1 MVEQNNPM
9 SSKVLLLALV
19 FSCLFANAQSQVS
32 VNGGQNLQALN
43 GAPLT
48 PEKVMELQGSY
59 FFSDDFLP
67 ATLVDASGKEY
78 KDKKIK
84 FNLKS
89 NIIYYTDWDGK
100 LMQTTSDIR
109 KLIITEPDKTTV
121 FENFFPSIDG
131 LDAGT
136 YYKVIINGS
145 AKLLLST
152 QFSEVEYKEFNSAVT
167 TKRVDKVYQ
176 LYGAAN
182 GSIKKL
188 TKGEVEL
195 LELLKDKSSEL
206 AAFIKQN
213 SLKCRK
219 QSDYETVFNY
229 YNGLKK

>member
-1 MVEQNNPM
+1 M
-9 SSKVLLLALV
+9 SSRSLLLALV
-19 FSCLFANAQSQVS
+19 FTCLLAKAQSQI
-32 VNGGQNLQALN
+32 NIGGGQNLQALN

-48 PEKVMELQGSY
+48 PDKITELQGSY

-67 ATLVDASGKEY
+67 AVLVDASGKEY

-100 LMQTTSDIR
+100 LMQATSDIR
-109 KLIITEPDKTTV
+109 KIIITEPDKTTL

-136 YYKVIINGS
+136 YYKVLVNGN

-152 QFSEVEYKEFNSAVT
+152 QFSEGEFKEFNSAVT

-188 TKGEVEL
+188 TKGEAEL
-195 LELLKDKSSEL
+195 LELLKDKSTEL

>member
-1 MVEQNNPM
+1 M
-9 SSKVLLLALV
+9 SSKFLLLALV
-19 FSCLFANAQSQVS
+19 FSCVIANAQSQVS
-32 VNGGQNLQALN
+32 IGGGRNLQALN

-48 PEKVMELQGSY
+48 PDKVLELQGTY
-59 FFSDDFLP
+59 FFNDEFLP
-67 ATLVDASGKEY
+67 AVLVDASGKEY

-84 FNLKS
+84 FNLKT

-100 LMQTTSDIR
+100 LMQATSDIR
-109 KLIITEPDKTTV
+109 KVIITEGDKTTV
-121 FENFFPSIDG
+121 FENFFPPIDG

-136 YYKVIINGS
+136 YYKVLVNGTS
-145 AKLLLST
+145 KLLLST
-152 QFSEVEYKEFNSAVT
+152 QFSEGEYKEFNSAVT

-188 TKGEVEL
+188 TKGDAEVL
-195 LELLKDKSSEL
+195 DLLKDKSAEL

>member
-1 MVEQNNPM
+1 MV
-9 SSKVLLLALV
+9 SKFLLLVLV
-19 FSCLFANAQSQVS
+19 FSCLLANAQSQVS
-32 VNGGQNLQALN
+32 VGGGRNLQALN

-48 PEKVMELQGSY
+48 PDKVLELQGSY
-59 FFSDDFLP
+59 FFNDEFLP
-67 ATLVDASGKEY
+67 AVLVDASGKEY

-84 FNLKS
+84 FNLKT

-100 LMQTTSDIR
+100 LMQATSDIR
-109 KLIITEPDKTTV
+109 KVIITEVDKTTV
-121 FENFFPSIDG
+121 FENFFPPIDG

-136 YYKVIINGS
+136 YYKVLVNGPS
-145 AKLLLST
+145 KLLLST
-152 QFSEVEYKEFNSAVT
+152 QFSEGEFKEFNSAVT

-176 LYGAAN
+176 LYGAVN

-188 TKGEVEL
+188 TKGEAEVL
-195 LELLKDKSSEL
+195 DLLKDKSAEL
-206 AAFIKQN
+206 ATFIKQN

>member
-1 MVEQNNPM
+1 M
-9 SSKVLLLALV
+9 V
-19 FSCLFANAQSQVS
+19 FSCLMATAQSQV
-32 VNGGQNLQALN
+32 NIGGGQNLQALN

-48 PEKVMELQGSY
+48 PDKVLELQGSY
-59 FFSDDFLP
+59 FFNDEFLP
-67 ATLVDASGKEY
+67 AILVDAGGKEY

-84 FNLKS
+84 FNLKT

-100 LMQTTSDIR
+100 LMQATSDIR
-109 KLIITEPDKTTV
+109 KVIITEPDKTTV

-136 YYKVIINGS
+136 YYKVLISGS

-182 GSIKKL
+182 GNIKKL
-188 TKGEVEL
+188 TKGEAEIL
-195 LELLKDKSSEL
+195 DLLKDKSSEL

-219 QSDYETVFNY
+219 QSDYETVFNC

>member
-1 MVEQNNPM
+1 M
-9 SSKVLLLALV
+9 SSKILLLALV
-19 FSCLFANAQSQVS
+19 FSCLFAQVQSQV
-32 VNGGQNLQALN
+32 NIGGGQNLQALN

-48 PEKVMELQGSY
+48 PDKVLELQGSY
-59 FFSDDFLP
+59 FFSDDFLT
-67 ATLVDASGKEY
+67 ATLVEASGKEF

-109 KLIITEPDKTTV
+109 KIIITEPDKTSV
-121 FENFFPSIDG
+121 FENFFPAIDG

-136 YYKVIINGS
+136 FYKVLLTGP

-167 TKRVDKVYQ
+167 TKRIDKVYQ
-176 LYGAAN
+176 LYGSAN
-182 GSIKKL
+182 GTIKKL
-188 TKGEVEL
+188 TKGEAEL
-195 LELLKDKSSEL
+195 VDLLKDKSAEV
-206 AAFIKQN
+206 AAFIKQKG
-213 SLKCRK
+213 LKCRK

-229 YNGLKK
+229 YNSLKK

>member
-1 MVEQNNPM
+1 ML
-9 SSKVLLLALV
+9 SRCLLLALV
-19 FSCLFANAQSQVS
+19 FSCLVATAQSQINVG
-32 VNGGQNLQALN
+32 GGQNLQALN

-48 PEKVMELQGSY
+48 PDKVLALQGSY
-59 FFSDDFLP
+59 FFNDEFLP
-67 ATLVDASGKEY
+67 AILVDASGKEY

-100 LMQTTSDIR
+100 LMQATTDIR
-109 KLIITEPDKTTV
+109 KLIITEADKTTV

-152 QFSEVEYKEFNSAVT
+152 QFSEAEYKEFNSAVT

-182 GSIKKL
+182 GNIKKL
-188 TKGEVEL
+188 TKGETEL
-195 LELLKDKSSEL
+195 LELLKDKSAEIG
-206 AAFIKQN
+206 AFIKQN
-213 SLKCRK
+213 GLKCRK

>member
-1 MVEQNNPM
+1 M
-9 SSKVLLLALV
+9 AT
-19 FSCLFANAQSQVS
+19 AQSQI
-32 VNGGQNLQALN
+32 NIGGGQNLQALN

-48 PEKVMELQGSY
+48 PDKVLELQGSY
-59 FFSDDFLP
+59 FFNDEFLP

-100 LMQTTSDIR
+100 LMQATSDIR
-109 KLIITEPDKTTV
+109 KVIISEPDKTTV
-121 FENFFPSIDG
+121 FENLFPSIDG

-136 YYKVIINGS
+136 YYKVIISGS

-188 TKGEVEL
+188 TKGEAEI

>member
-1 MVEQNNPM
+1 M
-9 SSKVLLLALV
+9 SSKFLLLALV
-19 FSCLFANAQSQVS
+19 FSCLFAQAQSQVS
-32 VNGGQNLQALN
+32 IGGGRNLQALN

-48 PEKVMELQGSY
+48 PEKVLELQGTY
-59 FFSDDFLP
+59 FFNDEFLP
-67 ATLVDASGKEY
+67 AVLVDASGKEY

-84 FNLKS
+84 FNLKT
-89 NIIYYTDWDGK
+89 NIIYYTEWDGK
-100 LMQTTSDIR
+100 LMQATSDIR
-109 KLIITEPDKTTV
+109 KLIITEGDKTAV

-136 YYKVIINGS
+136 YYKVLVNGPS
-145 AKLLLST
+145 KLLLST
-152 QFSEVEYKEFNSAVT
+152 QFSEAEYKEFNSAVT

-188 TKGEVEL
+188 TKGETEV
-195 LELLKDKSSEL
+195 LELLKDKSSEV

-229 YNGLKK
+229 YNGLKNN

>member
-1 MVEQNNPM
+1 M
-9 SSKVLLLALV
+9 SSKFLLLAMV
-19 FSCLFANAQSQVS
+19 FSCLMATAQSQV
-32 VNGGQNLQALN
+32 NIGGGQNLQALN

-48 PEKVMELQGSY
+48 PDKVLDLQGSY
-59 FFSDDFLP
+59 FFNDEFLP
-67 ATLVDASGKEY
+67 AILVDASGKEY

-100 LMQTTSDIR
+100 LMQATSDIR
-109 KLIITEPDKTTV
+109 KVIITEPDKTTV

-136 YYKVIINGS
+136 YYKVLISGS

-152 QFSEVEYKEFNSAVT
+152 QFSEAEYKEFNSAVT

-182 GSIKKL
+182 GNIKKL
-188 TKGEVEL
+188 TKGEAEI

-206 AAFIKQN
+206 ASFIKQN

>member
-1 MVEQNNPM
+1 M
-9 SSKVLLLALV
+9 SSKFLLLAML
-19 FSCLFANAQSQVS
+19 FSCFMATAQSQI
-32 VNGGQNLQALN
+32 NIGGGQNLQALN

-48 PEKVMELQGSY
+48 PDKVLELQGSY
-59 FFSDDFLP
+59 FFSDEFLP

-89 NIIYYTDWDGK
+89 NIIYYTNWDGK
-100 LMQTTSDIR
+100 LMQATSDIR
-109 KLIITEPDKTTV
+109 KVIITEADKTTV

-136 YYKVIINGS
+136 YYKVIINGF

-188 TKGEVEL
+188 TKGEAEL
-195 LELLKDKSSEL
+195 LELLKDKSIEVTE
-206 AAFIKQN
+206 FIKQN
-213 SLKCRK
+213 SLKCKK
-219 QSDYETVFNY
+219 QSDYETVFSY

>member
-1 MVEQNNPM
+1 M
-9 SSKVLLLALV
+9 AT
-19 FSCLFANAQSQVS
+19 AQSQV
-32 VNGGQNLQALN
+32 NIGGGQNLQALN

-48 PEKVMELQGSY
+48 PDKVLDLQGSY
-59 FFSDDFLP
+59 FFNDEFLP
-67 ATLVDASGKEY
+67 AILVDASGKEY

-100 LMQTTSDIR
+100 LMQATSDIR
-109 KLIITEPDKTTV
+109 KVIITEPDKTTV

-136 YYKVIINGS
+136 YYKVLISGS

-152 QFSEVEYKEFNSAVT
+152 QFSEAEYKEFNSAVT

-182 GSIKKL
+182 GNIKKL
-188 TKGEVEL
+188 TKGEAEI

-206 AAFIKQN
+206 ASFIKQN

>member
-1 MVEQNNPM
+1 ML
-9 SSKVLLLALV
+9 SRSLLLALV
-19 FSCLFANAQSQVS
+19 FTCMLAKAQSQI
-32 VNGGQNLQALN
+32 NIGGGQNLQALN

-48 PEKVMELQGSY
+48 PDKITELQGSY

-67 ATLVDASGKEY
+67 AVLVDASGKEY

-100 LMQTTSDIR
+100 LMQATSDIR

-136 YYKVIINGS
+136 YYKVLVNGN

-152 QFSEVEYKEFNSAVT
+152 QFSEGEFKEFNSAVT

-188 TKGEVEL
+188 TKGEAEL
-195 LELLKDKSSEL
+195 LELLKDKSTEL
-206 AAFIKQN
+206 ATFIKQN

>member
-1 MVEQNNPM
+1 M
-9 SSKVLLLALV
+9 AT
-19 FSCLFANAQSQVS
+19 AQSQI
-32 VNGGQNLQALN
+32 NIGGGQNLQALN

-48 PEKVMELQGSY
+48 PDKVLELQGSY
-59 FFSDDFLP
+59 FFSDEFLP

-89 NIIYYTDWDGK
+89 NIIYYTNWDGK
-100 LMQTTSDIR
+100 LMQATSDIR
-109 KLIITEPDKTTV
+109 KVIITEADKTTV

-136 YYKVIINGS
+136 YYKVIINGF

-188 TKGEVEL
+188 TKGEAEL
-195 LELLKDKSSEL
+195 LELLKDKSIEVTE
-206 AAFIKQN
+206 FIKQN
-213 SLKCRK
+213 SLKCKK
-219 QSDYETVFNY
+219 QSDYETVFSY

>member
-1 MVEQNNPM
+1 ML
-9 SSKVLLLALV
+9 SRSLLLALV
-19 FSCLFANAQSQVS
+19 FTCMLAKAQSQI
-32 VNGGQNLQALN
+32 NIGGGQNLQALN

-48 PEKVMELQGSY
+48 PDKITELQGSY

-67 ATLVDASGKEY
+67 AVLVDASGKEY

-100 LMQTTSDIR
+100 LMQATSDIR
-109 KLIITEPDKTTV
+109 KIIITEPNRTTL

-136 YYKVIINGS
+136 YYKVLVNGN

-152 QFSEVEYKEFNSAVT
+152 QFSEGEFKEFNSAVT

-188 TKGEVEL
+188 TKGEAEL
-195 LELLKDKSSEL
+195 LELLKDKSTEL

>member
-1 MVEQNNPM
+1 M
-9 SSKVLLLALV
+9 V
-19 FSCLFANAQSQVS
+19 FSCFMATAQSQI
-32 VNGGQNLQALN
+32 NIGGGQNLQALN

-48 PEKVMELQGSY
+48 PDKVLELQGSY
-59 FFSDDFLP
+59 FFNDEFLP

-100 LMQTTSDIR
+100 LMQATSDIR
-109 KLIITEPDKTTV
+109 KLIITETDKTTV

-188 TKGEVEL
+188 TKGEAEL
-195 LELLKDKSSEL
+195 LELLKDKSTEVT
-206 AAFIKQN
+206 AFIKQN
-213 SLKCRK
+213 SLKCKK
-219 QSDYETVFNY
+219 QSDYETVFSY

>member
-1 MVEQNNPM
+1 M
-9 SSKVLLLALV
+9 SSKFLLLALV
-19 FSCLFANAQSQVS
+19 FSCVFAHAQSQVS
-32 VNGGQNLQALN
+32 IGGGRNLQALN
-43 GAPLT
+43 GAPIT
-48 PEKVMELQGSY
+48 PDKVLDLQGTY
-59 FFSDDFLP
+59 FFNDEFLP
-67 ATLVDASGKEY
+67 AVLVDASGKEY

-100 LMQTTSDIR
+100 LMQATSDIR
-109 KLIITEPDKTTV
+109 KIIISEGDKTTV

-136 YYKVIINGS
+136 YYKVLVNGN

-152 QFSEVEYKEFNSAVT
+152 QFSEAEYKEFNSAVT
-167 TKRVDKVYQ
+167 TKRIDKVFQ

-182 GSIKKL
+182 GAIKKL
-188 TKGEVEL
+188 TKGEAEVL
-195 LELLKDKSSEL
+195 DLLKDKSAEL
-206 AAFIKQN
+206 TAFIKQN

>member
-1 MVEQNNPM
+1 M
-9 SSKVLLLALV
+9 SSKFLLLSMV
-19 FSCLFANAQSQVS
+19 FSCFMATAQSQI
-32 VNGGQNLQALN
+32 NIGGGQNLQALN

-48 PEKVMELQGSY
+48 PDKVLELQGSY
-59 FFSDDFLP
+59 FFNDEFLP

-100 LMQTTSDIR
+100 LMQATSDIR
-109 KLIITEPDKTTV
+109 KLIITETDKTTV

-188 TKGEVEL
+188 TKGEAEL
-195 LELLKDKSSEL
+195 LELLKDKSTEVT
-206 AAFIKQN
+206 AFIKQN
-213 SLKCRK
+213 SLKCKK
-219 QSDYETVFNY
+219 QSDYETVFSY

>member
-1 MVEQNNPM
+1 M
-9 SSKVLLLALV
+9 SSKFLLLALV
-19 FSCLFANAQSQVS
+19 FSCLMANAQSQVS
-32 VNGGQNLQALN
+32 IGGGRNLQALN

-48 PEKVMELQGSY
+48 PDKVLELQGTY
-59 FFSDDFLP
+59 FFNDEFLP
-67 ATLVDASGKEY
+67 AVLVDASGKEY

-84 FNLKS
+84 FNLKT

-100 LMQTTSDIR
+100 LMQATSDIR
-109 KLIITEPDKTTV
+109 KVIITEGDKTTV

-136 YYKVIINGS
+136 YYKVLVNGPS
-145 AKLLLST
+145 KLLLST
-152 QFSEVEYKEFNSAVT
+152 QFSEGEFKEFNSAVT

-188 TKGEVEL
+188 TKGEAEVL
-195 LELLKDKSSEL
+195 DLLKDKSAEL
-206 AAFIKQN
+206 AAYIKQN

>member
-1 MVEQNNPM
+1 M
-9 SSKVLLLALV
+9 SSKFLLLALV
-19 FSCLFANAQSQVS
+19 FSCLFAHAQSQVS
-32 VNGGQNLQALN
+32 IGGGRNLQALN

-48 PEKVMELQGSY
+48 PEKVLELQGTY
-59 FFSDDFLP
+59 FFNDEFLP
-67 ATLVDASGKEY
+67 AVLVDASGKEY

-84 FNLKS
+84 FNLKT
-89 NIIYYTDWDGK
+89 NIIYYTEWDGK
-100 LMQTTSDIR
+100 LMQATSDIR
-109 KLIITEPDKTTV
+109 KLIITEGDKTTV

-136 YYKVIINGS
+136 YYKVLVNGPS
-145 AKLLLST
+145 KLLLST
-152 QFSEVEYKEFNSAVT
+152 QFSEAEYKEFNSAVT

-188 TKGEVEL
+188 TKGETEV
-195 LELLKDKSSEL
+195 LELLKDKSSEV

-229 YNGLKK
+229 YNGLKNN

>member
-1 MVEQNNPM
+1 M
-9 SSKVLLLALV
+9 L
-19 FSCLFANAQSQVS
+19 FSCFMATAQSQI
-32 VNGGQNLQALN
+32 NIGGGQNLQALN

-48 PEKVMELQGSY
+48 PDKVLELQGSY
-59 FFSDDFLP
+59 FFSDEFLP

-89 NIIYYTDWDGK
+89 NIIYYTNWDGK
-100 LMQTTSDIR
+100 LMQATSDIR
-109 KLIITEPDKTTV
+109 KVIITEADKTTV

-136 YYKVIINGS
+136 YYKVIINGF

-188 TKGEVEL
+188 TKGEAEL
-195 LELLKDKSSEL
+195 LELLKDKSIEVTE
-206 AAFIKQN
+206 FIKQN
-213 SLKCRK
+213 SLKCKK
-219 QSDYETVFNY
+219 QSDYETVFSY

>member
-1 MVEQNNPM
+1 M
-9 SSKVLLLALV
+9 SSRSLLLALV
-19 FSCLFANAQSQVS
+19 FNCLFAQAQSQVS
-32 VNGGQNLQALN
+32 IGGGRNLQALN

-48 PEKVMELQGSY
+48 PEKITELQGTY

-67 ATLVDASGKEY
+67 AVLVDASGKEY

-100 LMQTTSDIR
+100 LMQATSDIR
-109 KLIITEPDKTTV
+109 KLIITEPDRTTV

-136 YYKVIINGS
+136 YYKVLVNGN

-152 QFSEVEYKEFNSAVT
+152 QFSEGEFKEFNSAVT
-167 TKRVDKVYQ
+167 TMRVDKVYQ

-188 TKGEVEL
+188 TKGEAEL
-195 LELLKDKSSEL
+195 LELLKDKSTEVT
-206 AAFIKQN
+206 AFIKQN